1 LDSSGKERLVIVSPV
16 FNEAA
21 HLGRTARSVAAQT
34 RVPDRWIIVDDG
46 STDAT
51 LEVARELERELDFL
65 TVIEAVDA
73 LPVGADNLGLA
84 REAHAFNLG
93 LRTAGWTDFDL
104 IGKLDGDVELPPEWF
119 ARLLDAFAASPD
131 LGLAGGFL
139 AEPGREGWRRIPIP
153 SHHVHGA
160 VKLYR
165 RECLEA
171 IGGVPERLAWDT
183 IDETYARMRGYRTLS
198 LPGLVGRHH
207 RPWGSADGRLRG
219 RARHGECAWILHYG
233 PGWVTLRSAKVAM
246 VSPRGLSGLAFLYG
260 YWRAALRRTPQ
271 LEDPEFRRFVRGELR
286 DRMVAQLPGRRR
298 DSALDPAPQLKT

>member
-1 LDSSGKERLVIVSPV
+1 MSAAEQELLIVSPV

-21 HLGRTARSVAAQT
+21 HLRRTARSIAAQT
-34 RVPDRWIIVDDG
+34 LVPDRWIVVDDG
-46 STDAT
+46 STDDT
-51 LEVARELERELDFL
+51 LEVARELERELGFL
-65 TVIEAVDA
+65 TVIEAFDA
-73 LPVGADNLGLA
+73 VPVGADNLALA
-84 REAHAFNLG
+84 REAHAFNHG
-93 LRTAGWTDFDL
+93 LDVAGWRDFSFV
-104 IGKLDGDVELPPEWF
+104 GKIDGDVELPPEWF
-119 ARLLDAFAASPD
+119 ETLLAAFAADPG

-139 AEPGREGWRRIPIP
+139 AEPGRDGWEKIPIP

-183 IDETYARMRGYRTLS
+183 IDETYARMRGYRTGS
-198 LPGLVGRHH
+198 LPALLGRHH

-233 PGWVTLRSAKVAM
+233 SGWVTLRSAKVAM

-260 YWRAALRRTPQ
+260 YWRAALRRVPQ
-271 LEDPEFRRFVRGELR
+271 VEDPAFRRFVRAELR
-286 DRMVAQLPGRRR
+286 GRLLAPLRGRRAVPM
-298 DSALDPAPQLKT
+298 SDPAAQVRL